1 MHMRRGELH
10 IAIVGV
16 VLALAVIGVTLG
28 SRSFAS
34 SSGPDAC
41 LIAIHD
47 PNGPLTDGTKL
58 CQVASGHTCTFSL
71 QLCLNEAEAGCTP
84 GSFATNKRFAASGH
98 CGPVRK
104 LQVTS
109 SGTSSVCGSFTGV
122 TVRTRSSG
130 KKKGQCTI
138 RAAARTAKT
147 HARTDVDR
155 VTLTC
160 EPPGGSCP

>member
-1 MHMRRGELH
+1 
-10 IAIVGV
+10 
-16 VLALAVIGVTLG
+16 
-28 SRSFAS
+28 
-34 SSGPDAC
+34 
-41 LIAIHD
+41 
-47 PNGPLTDGTKL
+47 
-58 CQVASGHTCTFSL
+58 L

-84 GSFATNKRFAASGH
+84 GSFAANKRFAASGH

-138 RAAARTAKT
+138 RAAARTAKS
-147 HARTDVDR
+147 HARADVEAPGADGR
-155 VTLTC
+155 RPRTPDGRAAGGLVAVTAK
-160 EPPGGSCP
+160 P